1 MCHADIYRTYC
12 NVDGQNTIWALFR
25 EPYQAYYLSY
35 VVGVMKIAAGTDLL
49 LGEAHEP
56 GQGRT
61 ITRPNDNSKW
71 IWPLSKKIEQQN
83 MTPVFSGHTRSST
96 SNDTAGMTGSS
107 TSSSFSLPERWL
119 VVVYV
124 PPLVGSRDLP

>member
-1 MCHADIYRTYC
+1 
-12 NVDGQNTIWALFR
+12 
-25 EPYQAYYLSY
+25 
-35 VVGVMKIAAGTDLL
+35 MKIAAGTDLL
-49 LGEAHEP
+49 LGDAHEM

-61 ITRPNDNSKW
+61 ITRPNDNSIW
-71 IWPLSKKIEQQN
+71 VWPLSKGIKQQN
-83 MTPVFSGHTRSST
+83 MTPILSGHTRSST

-107 TSSSFSLPERWL
+107 TSLSLSLPERWL